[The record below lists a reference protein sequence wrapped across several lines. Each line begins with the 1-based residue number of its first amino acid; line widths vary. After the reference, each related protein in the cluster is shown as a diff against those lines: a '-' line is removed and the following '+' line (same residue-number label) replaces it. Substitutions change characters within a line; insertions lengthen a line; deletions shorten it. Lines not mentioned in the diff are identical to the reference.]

1 MANETCLLTS
11 SYDGVDCPKPT
22 PGARRVVYFA
32 NLSETT
38 TWTAGATGIYTN
50 FTLASGAS
58 LYSFETSKDTLVG
71 SEALVGAL
79 EDQGAYDQDVA
90 LMLKSMSIG
99 SRNAV
104 NDLNGTDLVAFV
116 PTKQGEVLIIGKDFG
131 CRMIE
136 NTASTAT
143 DAYGETVL
151 LRATQMKEKRFHL
164 DAGGIDATLALL
176 ESKIIAS

>member
-1 MANETCLLTS
+1 
-11 SYDGVDCPKPT
+11 
-22 PGARRVVYFA
+22 
-32 NLSETT
+32 
-38 TWTAGATGIYTN
+38 
-50 FTLASGAS
+50 
-58 LYSFETSKDTLVG
+58 
-71 SEALVGAL
+71 
-79 EDQGAYDQDVA
+79 
-90 LMLKSMSIG
+90 MLKSMSIG

-116 PTKQGEVLIIGKDFG
+116 PTKQGEVLIIGKDLG

-164 DAGGIDATLALL
+164 DAGGIDATIALL
-176 ESKIIAS
+176 ESKITAS